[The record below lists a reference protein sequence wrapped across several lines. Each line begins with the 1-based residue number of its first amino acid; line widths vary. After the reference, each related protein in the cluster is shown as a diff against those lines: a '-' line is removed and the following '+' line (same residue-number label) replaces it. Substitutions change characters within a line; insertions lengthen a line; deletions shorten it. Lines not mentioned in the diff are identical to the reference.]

1 MSLIRFGR
9 GWEYQFF
16 RREDI
21 RTRWDLRSATQLLNE
36 FRSDLSAMATL
47 RQPAMTTGAGA
58 ATGTLSDEQVVAVI
72 ARQMAAGELVV
83 ALPYRQ
89 RRHLTISMPETAAA
103 AQEQPIST
111 TPDRPEEEP
120 TFDPGHDGVA
130 QAAVLIAAAKA
141 AYPFCEECQKH
152 MVEEMQAAGR

>member
-9 GWEYQFF
+9 GREFQFF

-21 RTRWDLRSATQLLNE
+21 RMRWDLRSATQLLNE
-36 FRSDLSAMATL
+36 FRSDPVAMATFR
-47 RQPAMTTGAGA
+47 RQAMTTGAG
-58 ATGTLSDEQVVAVI
+58 GTHGNLNDDQVIQVI
-72 ARQMAAGELVV
+72 ARQMVAGELVV
-83 ALPYRQ
+83 ALPQ
-89 RRHLTISMPETAAA
+89 RERKMLTLQPPAEIAAA
-103 AQEQPIST
+103 PEPAPARVSE
-111 TPDRPEEEP
+111 RPEEEP
-120 TFDPGHDGVA
+120 TFDSGHDGVA

>member
-9 GWEYQFF
+9 GREFQFF

-21 RTRWDLRSATQLLNE
+21 RMRWDLRSATQLLSE
-36 FRSDLSAMATL
+36 FRSDPVAMATL
-47 RQPAMTTGAGA
+47 RRQAMTTGAGGA
-58 ATGTLSDEQVVAVI
+58 QGNLTDEQVIQVI
-72 ARQMAAGELVV
+72 ARQMVAGELVV
-83 ALPYRQ
+83 ALPQ
-89 RRHLTISMPETAAA
+89 RERKMLAVRPPAEASAP
-103 AQEQPIST
+103 QEQP
-111 TPDRPEEEP
+111 PARVAERPEDEP
-120 TFDPGHDGVA
+120 TFDSGHDGVA